1 MSRIPEETI
10 EHIKEQA
17 DIVSI
22 ISEYIDLKKA
32 GSNYLGLCPFHNEK
46 TPSFTV
52 SPSKEIFHCFGCG
65 EGGDVISF
73 LMKKEGL
80 SYPETIRFLADK
92 LGIYIE
98 NKDMDP
104 DKYKRRKLLME
115 INNDAR
121 LFFYQNLLTNQI
133 PKEYLKKRSINKK
146 CINHFFLGYADNSW
160 DSLYNY
166 MSQKGYKAEDLL
178 ELGLIQ
184 KSKKGTYY
192 DTFRNRLIFPII
204 DIRKNVLAF
213 GGRTLG
219 DDRAKYINSKE
230 SQIYHKRK
238 NVYGTNNFHNISKKG
253 SAMLVEG
260 YMDVISL
267 YNRGIDTAIA
277 SLGTAITQEQGR
289 LISRYTKDIYIVY
302 DGDDAGIKAADKAI
316 DIFDS
321 IKIEPKVVRIPDK
334 MDPDDYINKNG
345 PEAFDNLISN
355 AYLPLLFRY
364 DIIKSRYDLG
374 LIDDRIKLNED
385 VVVLLSDE
393 KSSLKRNEYI
403 DLIVR
408 DLDIDKDAL
417 TAEVNFRMK
426 NFESKK
432 KPAPKIVHQNPN
444 KRNPLDKI
452 TKAAIVFMI
461 FNRKFIESLLPYEW
475 IYQSSSLEFDAIYKA
490 IDGYYK
496 EFPEQEAIGQDYIQK
511 NRILEGFLIEKHYT
525 EEEVEEMYQ
534 NLTAQLER
542 VQQFNN
548 RNKLL
553 EEIGLLKEQ
562 DYSKMSAEL
571 KEKYKEKLKE
581 LFILDKQIRGQ

>member
-1 MSRIPEETI
+1 MI
-10 EHIKEQA
+10 
-17 DIVSI
+17 
-22 ISEYIDLKKA
+22 
-32 GSNYLGLCPFHNEK
+32 
-46 TPSFTV
+46 
-52 SPSKEIFHCFGCG
+52 
-65 EGGDVISF
+65 
-73 LMKKEGL
+73 
-80 SYPETIRFLADK
+80 
-92 LGIYIE
+92 
-98 NKDMDP
+98 
-104 DKYKRRKLLME
+104 
-115 INNDAR
+115 
-121 LFFYQNLLTNQI
+121 
-133 PKEYLKKRSINKK
+133 
-146 CINHFFLGYADNSW
+146 
-160 DSLYNY
+160 
-166 MSQKGYKAEDLL
+166 
-178 ELGLIQ
+178 
-184 KSKKGTYY
+184 
-192 DTFRNRLIFPII
+192 
-204 DIRKNVLAF
+204 
-213 GGRTLG
+213 
-219 DDRAKYINSKE
+219 
-230 SQIYHKRK
+230 
-238 NVYGTNNFHNISKKG
+238 
-253 SAMLVEG
+253 
-260 YMDVISL
+260 
-267 YNRGIDTAIA
+267 
-277 SLGTAITQEQGR
+277 
-289 LISRYTKDIYIVY
+289 
-302 DGDDAGIKAADKAI
+302 
-316 DIFDS
+316 
-321 IKIEPKVVRIPDK
+321 
-334 MDPDDYINKNG
+334 
-345 PEAFDNLISN
+345 
-355 AYLPLLFRY
+355 
-364 DIIKSRYDLG
+364 
-374 LIDDRIKLNED
+374 NED

>member
-10 EHIKEQA
+10 ESIKEQA

-22 ISEYIDLKKA
+22 ISEYIDLKKT

-65 EGGDVISF
+65 EGGDVIGF
-73 LMKKEGL
+73 VMKKEGL
-80 SYPETIRFLADK
+80 SYPEAIRFLADK

-98 NKDMDP
+98 NKEINSE
-104 DKYKRRKLLME
+104 KYKKRKQLME

-121 LFFYQNLLTNQI
+121 LFFYQNLLTNPI
-133 PKEYLKKRSINKK
+133 PKDYLKKRSIDKK
-146 CINHFFLGYADNSW
+146 CINHFFLGYADNRW
-160 DSLYNY
+160 DSLYNHLT
-166 MSQKGYKAEDLL
+166 QKGYEVDDLL

-253 SAMLVEG
+253 NAFLVEG

-267 YNRGIDTAIA
+267 YNQGIDTAIA
-277 SLGTAITQEQGR
+277 SLGTAITEEQGK
-289 LISRYTKDIYIVY
+289 LISRYTKDIFIAY
-302 DGDDAGIKAADKAI
+302 DGDEAGIKAADKAI
-316 DIFDS
+316 DIFYR
-321 IKIEPKVVRIPDK
+321 IGIEPKVVSIPDK
-334 MDPDDYINKNG
+334 MDPDDYVKEKG
-345 PEAFDNLISN
+345 ADAFDNLKAN

-364 DIIKSRYDLG
+364 DIIKSRYDLS
-374 LIDDRIKLNED
+374 LIEDRIKINEE
-385 VVVLLSDE
+385 VKTLLSQV

-403 DLIVR
+403 DLIAK
-408 DLDIDKDAL
+408 DLEIDKDAL
-417 TAEVNFRMK
+417 RDEVNFLISNSQEIK
-426 NFESKK
+426 KPESKSNQSPSK
-432 KPAPKIVHQNPN
+432 AKNPS
-444 KRNPLDKI
+444 DKI
-452 TKAAIVFMI
+452 TKASIVFMI
-461 FNRKFIESLLPYEW
+461 YKKKYMEELKSYHK
-475 IYQSSSLEFDAIYKA
+475 IYNSSSFDFKKISTEIEKYYMKYPEKEA
-490 IDGYYK
+490 ID
-496 EFPEQEAIGQDYIQK
+496 QDYIK
-511 NRILEGFLIEKHYT
+511 ENEILDRFYIDIKYT
-525 EEEVEEMYQ
+525 SEELEEIFD
-534 NLTAQLER
+534 NLKTQLER

-553 EEIGLLKEQ
+553 EEISLLKDQE
-562 DYSKMSAEL
+562 YSKMSIEL

-581 LFILDKQIRGQ
+581 LFILDKKIRGQ